1 MKSEKSVKTAY
12 NEILSYYS
20 CDLGMG
26 EGSRRILSGG
36 GNFPIAT
43 GRTSKGKQEDFGS
56 GCQQLMQNKTVER
69 NHRTALLCR
78 KLC

>member
-43 GRTSKGKQEDFGS
+43 GRTSKGKEELWQWMPTVNAKQNS
-56 GCQQLMQNKTVER
+56 GEEPQNGITV
-69 NHRTALLCR
+69 
-78 KLC
+78 